1 MQVQRIQNNNNY
13 STTFGEKLIFDKKL
27 IVRATKEEKAEL
39 VYLKNLFKS
48 RGVKGDIKIKNNA
61 KTTIKSIIDDLYSK
75 FDKSNSE
82 RIKSRKIEDAF
93 GDSRLI

>member
-1 MQVQRIQNNNNY
+1 MQVHRIQNNNNY
-13 STTFGEKLIFDKKL
+13 NTAFGERLIFDKKL
-27 IVRATKEEKAEL
+27 ISRATKEEKAEF

-48 RGVKGDIKIKNNA
+48 RGIDGNIEVKNDA
-61 KTTIKSIIDDLYSK
+61 KTTVKSIIDDLYSR

-82 RIKSRKIEDAF
+82 RIKLRKIEDAF